1 MTVPLELGCFFNLPR
16 SSFSFCFALGT
27 IRNRKKR
34 QQTFKER
41 QYLPGPGELGAS
53 ERRVTLLLL
62 TIILTH
68 MVLTL
73 PARVCRNKILIYSPQ
88 ELVSTNMIHVKIAR
102 TFAIV
107 SFVRSSNS
115 HPDLLLTHHHH
126 HHHPLFF
133 RSHRS
138 STMDLHFLNQY
149 SYIKGN
155 HCTGLICWL
164 HVYLIFEQQDI
175 TAR

>member
-34 QQTFKER
+34 QQTFKDR

-73 PARVCRNKILIYSPQ
+73 PARVCRNKICIYSPQ
-88 ELVSTNMIHVKIAR
+88 EFVSTFMIYKIAR

-107 SFVRSSNS
+107 QDSYCVRWHS
-115 HPDLLLTHHHH
+115 
-126 HHHPLFF
+126 
-133 RSHRS
+133 S
-138 STMDLHFLNQY
+138 STSECQI
-149 SYIKGN
+149 SEQRR
-155 HCTGLICWL
+155 HC
-164 HVYLIFEQQDI
+164 
-175 TAR
+175 